1 MGGEGMAVIREMT
14 TTAFR
19 LKDEMLGR
27 VYVYRAGEALA
38 AAWQRAGQR
47 QRRPGTGVQL
57 PFRSL
62 VTALRIHASDFVVM
76 QRRINGGD
84 CWIIARRPLD
94 MEWLHGLLQVWEMT
108 VLGDE
113 TPGRVSRYLADL
125 HESSL
130 ELASLVERRAGRPPR
145 ISGAW
150 VWEVA
155 RWEMAKR
162 LAARPLEVEGRTIPL
177 RLDSEARLLTWDT
190 IVPNDETVPGRA
202 MHVID
207 SRIMTL
213 PGVEVPILGL
223 SSRLSRL
230 TNRWFRPHHVWVDLG
245 REAPVLQAEV
255 AMCKRGETWQAE
267 WKEHAVSLLKKVSL
281 APLPEPGDRP
291 SSTGPVRAP
300 YSRPQSTLSVGKGV
314 GPWFHE
320 AVARHAYGCLE
331 SGVSPIVLERVGKRR
346 FPTRD
351 RLAKRHPAG
360 WRVLD
365 KTQSPQVRLCLL
377 YATDAMRHRL
387 LQRLSALLLQ
397 QTPGAQPLQGLERLH
412 SLDDGQ
418 WCRLGPL
425 EIVFLSP
432 RGAPEQLLKAT
443 EPAGLSAWLDRWWSS
458 LISEADTPMAFLVE
472 TPGASERDGI
482 AASEDPKP
490 LLRTLLAK
498 RGAVSQFIAADSLSK
513 AGPHGKGRS
522 SGEDHAGHHA
532 LIDLLRSAGCFLR
545 AFPAHGV
552 DVGTLLVGI
561 HTLAVSPGKQ
571 ARVGYRT
578 NLVACVAGT
587 TEAYGYLPKG
597 GWEVLGKATAG
608 YMLSEPWPDKAT
620 AAASIRRAV
629 EQLRVRH
636 PGAGMVLF
644 FDAVGN
650 RRLFSCLA
658 DVGNGHPD
666 PWMVEGN
673 TAVVRVRSAFEELPR
688 VAGQGNWQE
697 QTLPATSSAFRPM
710 AITDTEGQ
718 GATYLVSGSAVQERN
733 QSARKMS
740 RFTATGA
747 ALAEDWHSLGVT
759 EFWVMGTG
767 AHEADAIL
775 GESLALCRGAPTWPR
790 TLRWPAPLHLA
801 RAVVDDHPARSS

>member
-1 MGGEGMAVIREMT
+1 MAVIREMT

-19 LKDEMLGR
+19 LKDELLGR

-38 AAWQRAGQR
+38 AAWQRAGQSR
-47 QRRPGTGVQL
+47 LGTGAPL

-62 VTALRIHASDFVVM
+62 VTALRIHTSDFVVM
-76 QRRINGGD
+76 QRRINDGD

-94 MEWLHGLLQVWEMT
+94 MEWFHGLLQAWEMA
-108 VLGDE
+108 VLGDDA
-113 TPGRVSRYLADL
+113 PGRVSRYLADH
-125 HESSL
+125 HESAL

-145 ISGAW
+145 ISGPW

-155 RWEMAKR
+155 RWEVAKR
-162 LAARPLEVEGRTIPL
+162 LAARPLEVDGRTIPL
-177 RLDSEARLLTWDT
+177 RLDSEASLSTWDN
-190 IVPNDETVPGRA
+190 IVPNDGAAPGRA

-207 SRIMTL
+207 TKIMTL
-213 PGVEVPILGL
+213 PGVEAPVLGL

-230 TNRWFRPHHVWVDLG
+230 TDHWFRPHHAWVDIG
-245 REAPVLQAEV
+245 REAPVLQAGV
-255 AMCKRGETWQAE
+255 AMRKIGETWQAE
-267 WKEHAVSLLKKVSL
+267 WKDRAVSLLEKVSL
-281 APLPEPGDRP
+281 TPMP
-291 SSTGPVRAP
+291 SLDDGPSATGPVRAP
-300 YSRPQSTLSVGKGV
+300 YSRPQSRLSVGKGV

-320 AVARHAYGCLE
+320 AVARHAYRCLE
-331 SGVSPIVLERVGKRR
+331 SGVSPLVLERVGKDR

-351 RLAKRHPAG
+351 RLAKRSPVG

-365 KTQSPQVRLCLL
+365 KMESPQVRLCLL

-387 LQRLSALLLQ
+387 LQRLSALMLQ
-397 QTPGAQPLQGLERLH
+397 QTPESPSPPVQERLN

-443 EPAGLSAWLDRWWSS
+443 DPAGLSAWLDGWWSS

-472 TPGASERDGI
+472 TPGVSERDGI
-482 AASEDPKP
+482 ASSEDPKP

-498 RGAVSQFIAADSLSK
+498 RGAVSQFIAADSLPK
-513 AGPHGKGRS
+513 AGPHGKDRS
-522 SGEDHAGHHA
+522 PGEDHAGHNA

-561 HTLAVSPGKQ
+561 YTLALPAGKKVRPGF
-571 ARVGYRT
+571 RT

-608 YMLSEPWPDKAT
+608 YMLSEPWPDKTT
-620 AAASIRRAV
+620 ASASIRRAV

-650 RRLFSCLA
+650 RRLFPCLA

-666 PWMVEGN
+666 PWMAEGN
-673 TAVVRVRSAFEELPR
+673 TAVVRVKSASEELPR
-688 VAGQGNWQE
+688 VAGQGSWQE

-710 AITDTEGQ
+710 TITDVEGQ

-747 ALAEDWHSLGVT
+747 ALSEDWHSLGMT
-759 EFWVMGTG
+759 EFWVMDPGS
-767 AHEADAIL
+767 HETDAIL
-775 GESLALCRGAPTWPR
+775 MESLALCRGAPTWPR
-790 TLRWPAPLHLA
+790 TLRWPTPLHLA